1 VTVPDRLT
9 RDDYQAAMDSLDWQ
23 DRRRIELSSRRGVA
37 LDDPAHAALA
47 AEHARK
53 SMASLSWR
61 SVSGPVGALL
71 LWWGITRENL
81 MILIFGAL
89 CLLVFAVVLGR
100 LLIHRNARR
109 RYLATADFEASRKIA
124 HKHRT
129 TYRRRY

>member
-1 VTVPDRLT
+1 
-9 RDDYQAAMDSLDWQ
+9 MDSLDWQ

-53 SMASLSWR
+53 SMASLYRR
-61 SVSGPVGALL
+61 SVIGPVGALL
-71 LWWGITRENL
+71 LWWGITRGTL
-81 MILIFGAL
+81 VILIFGAL

-100 LLIHRNARR
+100 LLIHRSARS